1 MSYLWVFLESAAD
14 ILSVTI
20 PSAAPC
26 APSRISFGTCDNAR
40 KSIVAAASP
49 RDACAHALAPSDVVF
64 GVWHSLATEA
74 RLVPMLQTWAQSAQ
88 IVLLASRAGTSGTR
102 LFHGSDAPGS
112 NPLLLDTG
120 VLEDD
125 YFSTLGKAFI
135 GLAMMHARFPRAKW
149 FVVLGDDNYVLLA
162 NYVAALSA
170 FDPQQ
175 PWALTRMVYR
185 NAFQCKGIYQRSGGD
200 VKKAAQEDKFH
211 DIAFQRMVEGLGYS
225 FTHVNEF
232 LHEPPGYYFSPRTG
246 QAHGGVALPARPAV
260 LHYVP
265 GSYMQHLHA
274 LTAEICTCDSS
285 AHMDLL
291 KTVAVGVYSDYRRL
305 TAEDR
310 QRVNNTWG
318 KAFDVELVECESEQD
333 SDAQQRGAASL
344 SGRRLQDLFSHQK
357 GLGSN
362 AQQIPHVGGRCHLS
376 RLDQL
381 LTHHPGKQWLLL
393 VDIDSYVIAA
403 NLAVRLAALG
413 AREPICLVGVTG
425 GDAAAT
431 LDYRAGDVL
440 LSRAL
445 AERVLE
451 EREQSD
457 AEQAADPSAPL
468 LQLAQSIDA
477 QALVVDATFAR
488 GSDDSG
494 GSGGA
499 AAAGC
504 TAPVVVQL
512 RPDVSDLRPEFEKT
526 EEGCKL
532 SVAHYL
538 VRAVA
543 ARSGCSARLDM
554 TKGFAGGG

>member
-1 MSYLWVFLESAAD
+1 MRRIICCMLQLPLLASPGSPSCLAQYSRCCFYRCCCCRHRCCRHCRRCCWPRAHHQ
-14 ILSVTI
+14 LSITI

-26 APSRISFGTCDNAR
+26 TVSRFSFGTCDNAR

-49 RDACAHALAPSDVVF
+49 RDSCAHALAPSDVVF

-185 NAFQCKGIYQRSGGD
+185 NAFQCKVAGGAGIATSAALTRALAPQLEPFYQGIYQKSSGD

-232 LHEPPGYYFSPRTG
+232 LHEPPGYYFNPRTG
-246 QAHGGVALPARPAV
+246 QAHGVALPARPAV

-291 KTVAVGVYSDYRRL
+291 KSVAVGVYSDYRRL

-333 SDAQQRGAASL
+333 SDAQQHGAASL
-344 SGRRLQDLFSHQK
+344 SVS
-357 GLGSN
+357 
-362 AQQIPHVGGRCHLS
+362 LS
-376 RLDQL
+376 VY
-381 LTHHPGKQWLLL
+381 LLL
-393 VDIDSYVIAA
+393 ECLLSCSP
-403 NLAVRLAALG
+403 
-413 AREPICLVGVTG
+413 RERRRPTLSESVLLE
-425 GDAAAT
+425 AAAR
-431 LDYRAGDVL
+431 Y
-440 LSRAL
+440 
-445 AERVLE
+445 E
-451 EREQSD
+451 
-457 AEQAADPSAPL
+457 
-468 LQLAQSIDA
+468 
-477 QALVVDATFAR
+477 
-488 GSDDSG
+488 
-494 GSGGA
+494 
-499 AAAGC
+499 
-504 TAPVVVQL
+504 
-512 RPDVSDLRPEFEKT
+512 
-526 EEGCKL
+526 
-532 SVAHYL
+532 
-538 VRAVA
+538 VR
-543 ARSGCSARLDM
+543 M
-554 TKGFAGGG
+554 